1 MKLWSC
7 HIFETKRL
15 LKVQYNFFPTTCQNV
30 RRNLLAQ
37 FHVHK
42 IRKKKTKAFNKKDR
56 YDLGGNSFAFA
67 AAAMMKNFA
76 QKDIWDFFMF
86 TSRFLFRL
94 YWWPFFQQNWVIV
107 LIRQIFTFSGHLSL
121 VSYRVNILTKVDRLR
136 IHRSKL
142 FEFLLNLCSGPNPT
156 ICRDTWS
163 TLPKAFFC
171 LRRIA
176 AAAALVHFQA
186 HGHDFTENG

>member
-1 MKLWSC
+1 MP
-7 HIFETKRL
+7 HIWNEKTSKSAVQFL
-15 LKVQYNFFPTTCQNV
+15 LTTCQNV

-42 IRKKKTKAFNKKDR
+42 IRKKRRRPLTKKTAT
-56 YDLGGNSFAFA
+56 
-67 AAAMMKNFA
+67 
-76 QKDIWDFFMF
+76 IWAETVLLLLLLPSWKTLLKRIFEIFFMF
-86 TSRFLFRL
+86 TSLSCLVR
-94 YWWPFFQQNWVIV
+94 WPFFQQNWVIV

-176 AAAALVHFQA
+176 LVHFQA